1 MDFKYITRKVDD
13 SFIEWRKNPARLP
26 ILLNGA
32 RQVGKTESVRHFARG
47 AYENFIEVNFIKQ
60 PDFKGILADGY
71 SADAVIK
78 RMSLIDPQL
87 RFPAGK
93 TLLFFDEIQEFPDIA
108 TTLKFFHEDG
118 RFDVILSGSLLGIHY
133 KSISSIAV
141 GFKKD
146 MILRSFDFEE
156 FLNAK
161 GYGSE
166 FVERIYS
173 HLKDCRPF
181 DPLEEKILRSAF
193 LDFCIVGG
201 MPKAV
206 AKFMSSRTFE
216 GILEIQRGILND
228 YRDDVR
234 KYAQGL
240 DQTRILNVFDNI
252 APQLAKENKK
262 FQVTKVKRGARFA
275 DYRGCVEWL
284 KDAGIVNLCHAM
296 SFPELPVKGNYDVDK
311 FKIYMAD
318 TGLLIAQ
325 LDDEAQRDLRAN
337 ENLGVYK
344 GGLYENIVGEA
355 LAKQGYDLVYYKRE
369 DSTLEEDFFVRTA
382 GNLVPVE
389 VKAKSGCSQS
399 LRTLIRSD
407 HYGDIAWGVKLHG
420 GNVGFENK
428 ILTMPYYAAFLLR
441 RLLAEPRFDCVAKS
455 KSDSSP

>member
-1 MDFKYITRKVDD
+1 MDFDYITRKIDD
-13 SFIEWRKNPARLP
+13 SFAKWRKDPARLP

-32 RQVGKTESVRHFARG
+32 RQVGKTESVRHFARK

-60 PDFKGILADGY
+60 PDFKGILNDGY
-71 SADAVIK
+71 SVDAVIK
-78 RMSLIDPQL
+78 RMSLIDPLL

-118 RFDVILSGSLLGIHY
+118 RFDVILSGSILGIHY

-141 GFKKD
+141 GFKED
-146 MILRSFDFEE
+146 MLLRSFDFEE
-156 FLNAK
+156 FLHAK
-161 GYGSE
+161 GYE
-166 FVERIYS
+166 NDFVERIYS
-173 HLKDCRPF
+173 HLVDRRPF
-181 DPLEEKILRSAF
+181 DSLEEKILRGMF
-193 LDFCIVGG
+193 LDFCVVGG
-201 MPKAV
+201 MPRAV
-206 AKFMSSRTFE
+206 AKFMLSKTFE
-216 GILEIQRGILND
+216 GILEIQRRILND

-262 FQVTKVKRGARFA
+262 FQVTKVERNARFA

-296 SFPELPVKGNYDVDK
+296 SFPELPVKGNYDADK

-344 GGLYENIVGEA
+344 GGLYENFVGEA
-355 LAKQGYDLVYYKRE
+355 LVKQGYELVYYKRE

-382 GNLVPVE
+382 SRLVPVE
-389 VKAKSGCSQS
+389 VKARSGCSQS
-399 LRTLIRSD
+399 LRTLIRSE
-407 HYGDIAWGVKLHG
+407 HYGDISWGVKFHG
-420 GNVGFENK
+420 GNVGFENR

-441 RLLAEPRFDCVAKS
+441 RLLAEHGEEFAS
-455 KSDSSP
+455 